1 MVPPM
6 ETYTMR
12 IRTLLALA
20 CMTSTPLMA
29 APATE
34 THVLPMWM
42 HGGHPIVAVQL
53 GDSVEP
59 LHFVIDSAA
68 GATVVDEA
76 TARRR
81 GLEDAASAE
90 RRVEGATDRSTILR
104 RTRTAGW
111 HLGTFT
117 FDAAML
123 QTDLSRLAGDGD
135 RRIDGILGNDVT
147 SRFDTTYDIAAQQA
161 LLQPPGSLVH
171 DDACL
176 RNALPQRD
184 ASMQRFGFVPMRVTG
199 TGVEVIGVVDT
210 GAAQTVLNGA
220 AAAALGFRT
229 DGSDARVTV
238 RAKGTRGLGERVVET
253 WLAPL
258 PGLRTG
264 SWEHPTLEVRI
275 SELPVFASLGLKE
288 RPALILGADAMTDTR
303 VQIGRGA
310 EWICLRRSE
319 KRQLQGA
326 PAAAR

>member
-1 MVPPM
+1 
-6 ETYTMR
+6 MR
-12 IRTLLALA
+12 IRALLALA
-20 CMTSTPLMA
+20 CMTTPPLMA
-29 APATE
+29 APAAPQ

-42 HGGHPIVAVQL
+42 QGGHPAVAVQL

-68 GATVVDEA
+68 GATIVDEA

-81 GLEDAASAE
+81 GLEDAASVE
-90 RRVEGATDRSTILR
+90 TRVEGATDRSTVLR
-104 RTRTAGW
+104 RTRNASW
-111 HLGTFT
+111 HLGTFA

-123 QTDLSRLAGDGD
+123 QTDLSRLAGRTG

-147 SRFDTTYDIAAQQA
+147 SRFDTTYDIAAQQV
-161 LLQPPGSLVH
+161 LLQPAGSLVH

-176 RNALPQRD
+176 RNALPVRD
-184 ASMQRFGFVPMRVTG
+184 ASMQRFGFVQMQVPG
-199 TGVEVIGVVDT
+199 TDVEVIAVVDT
-210 GAAQTVLNGA
+210 GAAQTVLNAA

-238 RAKGTRGLGERVVET
+238 RAKGTQGLGERVVET

-258 PGLRTG
+258 PGLRMG
-264 SWEHPTLEVRI
+264 SWEHPTQEVRI

-303 VQIGRGA
+303 VQIGSGA

-319 KRQLQGA
+319 KPQLQDT